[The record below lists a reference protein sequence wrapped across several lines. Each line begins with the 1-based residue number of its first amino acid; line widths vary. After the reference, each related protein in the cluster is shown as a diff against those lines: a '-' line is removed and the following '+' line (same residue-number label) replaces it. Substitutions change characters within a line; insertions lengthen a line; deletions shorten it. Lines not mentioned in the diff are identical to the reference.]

1 MTDLLE
7 EIRSQAAREQLPI
20 LRDAE
25 LPVMTRI
32 LRQARPERLLE
43 VGTCIGYSALIMAP
57 FLKEEGTLTTIELGI
72 LSGLLT
78 AEPLPPFREMRHSG
92 CPACKGPGISCSS
105 TVPKDSMCT
114 ICSC

>member
-43 VGTCIGYSALIMAP
+43 IGTCIGYSALIMAP
-57 FLKEEGTLTTIELGI
+57 FLKEEGTLTTIELDEGKF
-72 LSGLLT
+72 LEQVEELKEYVVT
-78 AEPLPPFREMRHSG
+78 EPSDIREWV
-92 CPACKGPGISCSS
+92 KKI
-105 TVPKDSMCT
+105 VPTYQPKEE
-114 ICSC
+114 

>member
-32 LRQARPERLLE
+32 LRQARPERYLHWLFRPDY
-43 VGTCIGYSALIMAP
+43 GALS
-57 FLKEEGTLTTIELGI
+57 ERGGDTDDNRTG
-72 LSGLLT
+72 
-78 AEPLPPFREMRHSG
+78 
-92 CPACKGPGISCSS
+92 
-105 TVPKDSMCT
+105 
-114 ICSC
+114 